1 MEEEAEEEKVAEERR
16 GRTSPIS
23 CPGSELSS
31 TNLDRSPI
39 AYFGEIRKQ
48 ASILGK
54 IEQIVFCI
62 FQGNSSRRCMHVL
75 TNNAK

>member
-1 MEEEAEEEKVAEERR
+1 MAEGRR

-39 AYFGEIRKQ
+39 AYFAEIRKLDSGR
-48 ASILGK
+48 AR
-54 IEQIVFCI
+54 IERKKKYFAI
-62 FQGNSSRRCMHVL
+62 
-75 TNNAK
+75 

>member
-39 AYFGEIRKQ
+39 AYFAEIRKH
-48 ASILGK
+48 ASYWARLNK
-54 IEQIVFCI
+54 KCFVFFKGIC
-62 FQGNSSRRCMHVL
+62 QEGVCMC
-75 TNNAK
+75 

>member
-1 MEEEAEEEKVAEERR
+1 MEEEKVAEGRR

-39 AYFGEIRKQ
+39 AYFAEIRKLDSGR
-48 ASILGK
+48 AR
-54 IEQIVFCI
+54 IEEKKVSCNLNDSVKKKVFVC
-62 FQGNSSRRCMHVL
+62 VD
-75 TNNAK
+75 K

>member
-1 MEEEAEEEKVAEERR
+1 MEEEEEAEERR

-23 CPGSELSS
+23 CPGRELSS

-39 AYFGEIRKQ
+39 AYFAEIRKH

-54 IEQIVFCI
+54 FEQKMFCI
-62 FQGNSSRRCMHVL
+62 FQGNLSRRCMHVL

>member
-1 MEEEAEEEKVAEERR
+1 MKEEVEEKVAEGRR

-39 AYFGEIRKQ
+39 AYFAEIRKLDSGR
-48 ASILGK
+48 AR
-54 IEQIVFCI
+54 IEEKKYFARA
-62 FQGNSSRRCMHVL
+62 G
-75 TNNAK
+75 

>member
-1 MEEEAEEEKVAEERR
+1 MEEELEEERR

-39 AYFGEIRKQ
+39 AYFAEIRKLDSGR
-48 ASILGK
+48 ARIEKKSILQFK
-54 IEQIVFCI
+54 LFC
-62 FQGNSSRRCMHVL
+62 QEGVCVL

>member
-1 MEEEAEEEKVAEERR
+1 MEEEKVAEGRR

-39 AYFGEIRKQ
+39 AYFAEIRKLDSGR
-48 ASILGK
+48 AR
-54 IEQIVFCI
+54 IEKKVFC
-62 FQGNSSRRCMHVL
+62 NLNYSVKRECVC
-75 TNNAK
+75 

>member
-1 MEEEAEEEKVAEERR
+1 MKEEVEEKVAEERR

-39 AYFGEIRKQ
+39 AYFAEIRKH
-48 ASILGK
+48 ASRLGK
-54 IEQIVFCI
+54 IEKKCFVFFKGIC
-62 FQGNSSRRCMHVL
+62 
-75 TNNAK
+75 

>member
-1 MEEEAEEEKVAEERR
+1 MEEEKVVEERR

-39 AYFGEIRKQ
+39 AYFAEIRKLDSGV
-48 ASILGK
+48 ARIEIKSILQF
-54 IEQIVFCI
+54 ILFC
-62 FQGNSSRRCMHVL
+62 QEGVCVL

>member
-1 MEEEAEEEKVAEERR
+1 MEEEKVAEGRR

-39 AYFGEIRKQ
+39 AYFAEIRKLDSGR
-48 ASILGK
+48 ARIEKKSILQFK
-54 IEQIVFCI
+54 LFC
-62 FQGNSSRRCMHVL
+62 QEGVCVL

>member
-1 MEEEAEEEKVAEERR
+1 MEEEKVAEGRR

-39 AYFGEIRKQ
+39 AYFAEIRKLDSGR
-48 ASILGK
+48 ARIEKKSILQFK
-54 IEQIVFCI
+54 LFCRGCVCI
-62 FQGNSSRRCMHVL
+62 S
-75 TNNAK
+75 K

>member
-1 MEEEAEEEKVAEERR
+1 MEEEKVAEGRR

-39 AYFGEIRKQ
+39 AYFAEIRKLDSGR
-48 ASILGK
+48 AR
-54 IEQIVFCI
+54 IERKKKVFRNLNDSVKKKVFVC
-62 FQGNSSRRCMHVL
+62 VD
-75 TNNAK
+75 K

>member
-1 MEEEAEEEKVAEERR
+1 MKEEVEEKVAEERR

-39 AYFGEIRKQ
+39 AYFAEIRKLDSGR
-48 ASILGK
+48 ARIEEKSILQFKLSCQEG
-54 IEQIVFCI
+54 VC
-62 FQGNSSRRCMHVL
+62 VL
-75 TNNAK
+75 TNYAK

>member
-1 MEEEAEEEKVAEERR
+1 MKEEVEEKVAEERR

-39 AYFGEIRKQ
+39 AYFAEIRKLDSGR
-48 ASILGK
+48 ARIEEKSILQFKLSCQEG
-54 IEQIVFCI
+54 VC
-62 FQGNSSRRCMHVL
+62 VL
-75 TNNAK
+75 TNIAK

>member
-1 MEEEAEEEKVAEERR
+1 MKEEVEEKVAEERR

-39 AYFGEIRKQ
+39 AYFAEIRKLDSGR
-48 ASILGK
+48 ATP
-54 IEQIVFCI
+54 
-62 FQGNSSRRCMHVL
+62 R
-75 TNNAK
+75 A